1 MGGPAHPGDAGG
13 SSRTPGGPVGMS
25 GGQEGLSRT
34 SEGRTG
40 VLEGIMNGGAVTAF
54 LPNFVGFPSLRG
66 LHCSTVQP
74 RRTPRR
80 PWRTPEHTSTH
91 RGVGS
96 GGCSTGVTGGYAV
109 PLDELSC
116 PVSAASST
124 ASTTATTGRPAPAGR
139 PAARGVTATAGV
151 VPPGVMTSGVVPAR
165 RPAVSPAGPPAA
177 AVAAV
182 RAAPAPPAERLRPAL
197 ARCLRDDRHERDH
210 DRHHDDAGNHDA
222 TVLSF
227 PPKQPPVGASLLA

>member
-1 MGGPAHPGDAGG
+1 
-13 SSRTPGGPVGMS
+13 
-25 GGQEGLSRT
+25 
-34 SEGRTG
+34 
-40 VLEGIMNGGAVTAF
+40 MNGGAVTAF

-80 PWRTPEHTSTH
+80 PRRTPEHGSTR

-109 PLDELSC
+109 PLDELGC

-124 ASTTATTGRPAPAGR
+124 ASTATTTGRPTPTGR
-139 PAARGVTATAGV
+139 PTTTGGVTATAGV
-151 VPPGVMTSGVVPAR
+151 VPPGVMTSGVVPTR
-165 RPAVSPAGPPAA
+165 RATVSGPPAAAPTA

-182 RAAPAPPAERLRPAL
+182 RAAPAPPAERLRPTL
-197 ARCLRDDRHERDH
+197 ARCLSDDRHERDH
-210 DRHHDDAGNHDA
+210 DRHHDEAGNHGA